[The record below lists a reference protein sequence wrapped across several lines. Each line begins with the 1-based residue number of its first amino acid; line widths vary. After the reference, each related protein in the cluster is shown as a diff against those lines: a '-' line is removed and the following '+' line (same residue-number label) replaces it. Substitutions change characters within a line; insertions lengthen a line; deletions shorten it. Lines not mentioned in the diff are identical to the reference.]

1 MKVCIIGS
9 GIVGLTVAREI
20 INNFENIKIDLFD
33 KNGFPSNG
41 PSLNNSGVLHAG
53 LYYPPNSLKSKLCIQ
68 GSNLLKEFS
77 IENKLPLLKC
87 GKILVPHNK
96 IDEVNLN
103 NIYENAKDNG
113 LVTNLI
119 EYKEAVKMQ
128 SQIVKRDIYLYS
140 PKTSV
145 FSSNAIIKKI
155 ILELKEKNIS
165 FIKQKIIKI
174 DGESGYAFTK
184 CKNKYKYD
192 FIYNLSGPSALALY
206 ESDIQNFSKYIL
218 QPFVGQ
224 YAELS
229 TSFKIKTNIY
239 PVPNPEL
246 PFLGIHLTPRF
257 NQNAIVGPNALPYFF
272 NEIDKKDIEDI
283 KFIFSKFGINLLLL
297 LTNKNSYRN
306 HAFKELTL
314 NLRNKF
320 LNSCNQFLEKKYFI
334 EKSDINMNFSLSALR
349 PQLISRGNLKF
360 VNDFLYYKRKKC
372 IHLINA
378 VSPAFTSSFALAKY
392 LSKYIK

>member
-9 GIVGLTVAREI
+9 GIVGLTLAREI
-20 INNFENIKIDLFD
+20 INNFENIQIDLFD
-33 KNGFPSNG
+33 KNGFPSKG

-53 LYYPPNSLKSKLCIQ
+53 LYYPPNSLKSKLCIE

-77 IENKLPLLKC
+77 IKNQLPLLKC

-96 IDEVNLN
+96 LDEVNLR
-103 NIYENAKDNG
+103 NIYENARDNKV
-113 LVTNLI
+113 VTHLI
-119 EYKEAVKMQ
+119 EYNEASKIQ
-128 SQIVKRDIYLYS
+128 GQIVERDFYLYS

-145 FSSNAIIKKI
+145 FSSNEIIKKLL
-155 ILELKEKNIS
+155 LELKEKKIS

-174 DGESGYAFTK
+174 DGESGSAFTK
-184 CKNKYKYD
+184 CKKKYNYD
-192 FIYNLSGPSALALY
+192 LIYNLAGPNALSLY
-206 ESDIQNFSKYIL
+206 ESDIQEFSKYIL

-229 TSFKIKTNIY
+229 TSFKIRTNIY

-246 PFLGIHLTPRF
+246 PFLGIHLTPRL

-272 NEIDKKDIEDI
+272 NEIDNKDIEDL
-283 KFIFSKFGINLLLL
+283 KYIFSKFGINLLLF

-320 LNSCNQFLEKKYFI
+320 LNACNQFLAEKYLI
-334 EKSDINMNFSLSALR
+334 EKNDIKMNFSLSALR
-349 PQLISRGNLKF
+349 PQLISRIELKF
-360 VNDFLYYKRKKC
+360 VNDFLYYEREKC

-392 LSKYIK
+392 FSKYIK